1 LNRAALDA
9 AATFGTPA
17 ALDEDLGLTHP
28 AVCDAAIESGAP
40 VGSHAALHL
49 MSCGT
54 MFVFHRTEFAER
66 ETFVPAEASDYISRA

>member
-1 LNRAALDA
+1 LKRAALDA

-17 ALDEDLGLTHP
+17 ALDEDLGLTQP
-28 AVCDAAIESGAP
+28 ALGDAPIQSGAA

-54 MFVFHRTEFAER
+54 MLVFHRTEFAAC